1 MPTMTPIRRPRTLR
15 RIATA
20 MLLFWLFAIGA
31 SWANACVLQN
41 QQTHAHADAVE
52 GDHAFST
59 VTAGH
64 GGAVPSHADDGDAGD
79 LVCLDLCDA
88 ASQSCVQPDGAPG
101 AVDLTDGPP
110 LLLAAAWA
118 PVAARVADVP
128 VVATAPLPDAVPPR
142 TRLSRLAL

>member
-1 MPTMTPIRRPRTLR
+1 MTPIRRPRTLR

-20 MLLFWLFAIGA
+20 MLLFWLFAISA

-41 QQTHAHADAVE
+41 RQTHAHAEAVD
-52 GDHAFST
+52 GDHAVST

-88 ASQSCVQPDGAPG
+88 SSQSCVQPDGTPDAI
-101 AVDLTDGPP
+101 DLTDGPA
-110 LLLAAAWA
+110 LLLAAAWT
-118 PVAARVADVP
+118 P
-128 VVATAPLPDAVPPR
+128 VVARLADSPAAATAPLPDAVPPR